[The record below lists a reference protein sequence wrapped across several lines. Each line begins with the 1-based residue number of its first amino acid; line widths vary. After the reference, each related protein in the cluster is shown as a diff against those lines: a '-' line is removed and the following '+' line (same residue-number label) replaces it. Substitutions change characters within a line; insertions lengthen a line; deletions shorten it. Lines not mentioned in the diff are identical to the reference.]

1 MLQGSRAYKKT
12 FIFCR
17 DLETFKLTFKNRK
30 SLNDN
35 SGVRSHVLKLFIKI
49 QQVVVTIETYIMQ
62 CKVHILQKKLP
73 VQRKVILMAKAGIIF
88 ATCTGISAKFRLPR
102 ITEKIK

>member
-49 QQVVVTIETYIMQ
+49 QKVVVTIETYIMQ
-62 CKVHILQKKLP
+62 CKVHILQQKTTGTKKNYFNGKGRHHICYLYRYICEVP
-73 VQRKVILMAKAGIIF
+73 F
-88 ATCTGISAKFRLPR
+88 T
-102 ITEKIK
+102 

>member
-49 QQVVVTIETYIMQ
+49 QQVVVTIETYIVQ
-62 CKVHILQKKLP
+62 SAYLTTKKLP